1 MLPQLNA
8 ATFPSQIFW
17 VVVGFFCVYGIMAFF
32 AVPRLKKI
40 LDQRSKYVG
49 NLLDVAKKFN
59 EKSEKIEKE
68 AEDLLT
74 KTKKEILATEEN
86 LIGVLEKRSFEEKQ
100 RISKEILENANKE
113 VASLKVSSE
122 DTFKEMASNL
132 DEFLDLALQKMRNQ
146 KS

>member
-40 LDQRSKYVG
+40 LESRQSHID
-49 NLLDVAKKFN
+49 NLLNVAKKFS
-59 EKSEKIEKE
+59 EKSERIEKE

-74 KTKKEILATEEN
+74 KTKREILAAEEN

-132 DEFLDLALQKMRNQ
+132 DEFLDLALQKIRDQ

>member
-1 MLPQLNA
+1 
-8 ATFPSQIFW
+8 
-17 VVVGFFCVYGIMAFF
+17 MAFF

-40 LDQRSKYVG
+40 LESRQSHID
-49 NLLDVAKKFN
+49 NLLNVAKKFS
-59 EKSEKIEKE
+59 EKSERIEKE

-74 KTKKEILATEEN
+74 KTKREILAAEEN

-132 DEFLDLALQKMRNQ
+132 DEFLDLALQKIRDQ